1 MNAMLVKCASVP
13 YQVRSTPV
21 VPSARI
27 PWGVLN
33 ARVEAVTNLGVEQF
47 VMVRKCLELAVD
59 TLNEKIK
66 SFLLSQ
72 LSELHR
78 ALWSYN
84 SSNFTIS
91 HFRSYKYPAK
101 YPVLIS

>member
-59 TLNEKIK
+59 TLDEKIK
-66 SFLLSQ
+66 SQ

-78 ALWSYN
+78 TLWSYN